1 MDQAEVRKKV
11 EAVIEKYSAFGTICD
26 VWLNPDTMVIL
37 DPRPPMA
44 RIVEEPYKI
53 GDVFISAFAQ
63 LTTNEFRLAFV
74 NSFDV
79 LEQGDDDEPCS
90 DN

>member
-1 MDQAEVRKKV
+1 MDQAEIRKKV
-11 EAVIEKYSAFGTICD
+11 EAVIEKYAAFGTICD
-26 VWLNPDTMVIL
+26 VWLNPDTMAIL

-53 GDVFISAFAQ
+53 GDVFVSAFAQ
-63 LTTNEFRLAFV
+63 LTTNEFRLAFI
-74 NSFDV
+74 NNFEV
-79 LEQGDDDEPCS
+79 LDGPSS